1 MVLLFGH
8 FITRIDEMAEH
19 LGTIELMVLLA
30 VLRLREE
37 AYGVPIAREIS
48 SHTGRDVLLG
58 SIYAALARLEQKGLV
73 VSRLGEPA
81 AERGG
86 RAKRYFRVTAVGR
99 REAVQLRRAV
109 LSLSHGVLGASA

>member
-1 MVLLFGH
+1 MALRSLY
-8 FITRIDEMAEH
+8 FITTIDEMAAQ
-19 LGTIELMVLLA
+19 LGTTELMALLA
-30 VLRLREE
+30 VLRLRDD

-48 SHTGRDVLLG
+48 SHTGKDVLLG

-86 RAKRYFRVTAVGR
+86 RARRYFRVTAAGR
-99 REAVQLRRAV
+99 REAVQLRGAV
-109 LSLSHGVLGASA
+109 LSLSQGVLGAPA